1 MGKKQQLLFDPPRS
15 PWVKQLWRQIP
26 RKRRREIIAALA
38 EMARITLTQAQP
50 KHVQHEKREANDE
63 S

>member
-1 MGKKQQLLFDPPRS
+1 MGKQQQLLFDPPRS
-15 PWVKQLWRQIP
+15 PWVKQLWRQMP
-26 RKRRREIIAALA
+26 HKRRREIIAALA

-50 KHVQHEKREANDE
+50 KPGQYKKKEANDE